1 MVTRVTVCSFGG
13 AFGCFRPPVAPVSG
27 LGSER
32 KCIINGV
39 ASTESLNFPIR
50 QLFQVNSL
58 GSCEWFSV
66 KTRAFYS
73 AKMVMHEPD
82 HQLTVMLIV
91 VMREEKTCPTRCWG
105 RPSRPLAT
113 STPGSG
119 KSTNPSSSP
128 PRTTCQFQWR
138 HWFLWRKANAQD

>member
-39 ASTESLNFPIR
+39 SSTESLNFPIR
-50 QLFQVNSL
+50 QLFQVYYF
-58 GSCEWFSV
+58 GSCERFSV

-82 HQLTVMLIV
+82 HQLTVVLIV
-91 VMREEKTCPTRCWG
+91 VMRHARGEEDMSDAMLRSTV
-105 RPSRPLAT
+105 SAT
-113 STPGSG
+113 GDV
-119 KSTNPSSSP
+119 
-128 PRTTCQFQWR
+128 
-138 HWFLWRKANAQD
+138 NARFRQVNDDPFI